1 MLDLMSLNGG
11 NVGLMGLWQD
21 FLVADRLDRNVVVVL
36 VDLPV
41 NDLLSLLVVGSLDV
55 LPYNGWVNDFVDRRV
70 GLTISSQEG
79 GDGLLGLARGVTV
92 ADVVSAGL
100 SIELHLVL
108 GRAKLGVLISKEY
121 GFKEL
126 G

>member
-1 MLDLMSLNGG
+1 MLDLMSLNGS
-11 NVGLMGLWQD
+11 NVGPMGLWQD
-21 FLVADRLDRNVVVVL
+21 FLVADRLDRNVVMVL

-55 LPYNGWVNDFVDRRV
+55 LPYNGRVNDLVDRRV
-70 GLTISSQEG
+70 GLAISSQEG

-92 ADVVSAGL
+92 ASVVGARL

>member
-55 LPYNGWVNDFVDRRV
+55 LPYNGWVNDLVDRRV

>member
-1 MLDLMSLNGG
+1 M
-11 NVGLMGLWQD
+11 
-21 FLVADRLDRNVVVVL
+21 VVVL

-55 LPYNGWVNDFVDRRV
+55 LPYNGRVNDLVDRRV
-70 GLTISSQEG
+70 GLAISSQEG
-79 GDGLLGLARGVTV
+79 GDGLLSLARGVTV
-92 ADVVSAGL
+92 AGVVGTGL

>member
-126 G
+126 